1 MSRRKDKEAE
11 LLGFSEKLSSS
22 NAQLTADKGMLE
34 GQVQSLEQ
42 RVTELDRELSSV
54 RKRKDELV
62 RDNYTQ

>member
-1 MSRRKDKEAE
+1 MLRRKDKEAE

-34 GQVQSLEQ
+34 AQVQSLEE

-54 RKRKDELV
+54 GKRKDEQV
-62 RDNYTQ
+62 RYNYTR